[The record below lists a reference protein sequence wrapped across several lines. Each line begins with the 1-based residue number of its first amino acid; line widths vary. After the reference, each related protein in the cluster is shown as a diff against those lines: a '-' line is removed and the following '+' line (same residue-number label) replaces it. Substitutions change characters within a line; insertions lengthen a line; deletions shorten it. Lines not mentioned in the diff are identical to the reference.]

1 MEGYI
6 RRLVSYIILVAVVAG
21 CAKPAVKCTA
31 PEDNPTHHYVI
42 GMELVEEGR
51 LTDGAAKFERAL
63 FCDKKHSLAHGGMAI
78 VMAESAKGV
87 KEAGDRRAEVKII
100 RNHLMRALKHA
111 DSRGK
116 EFAYYMASM
125 RVSTALKTKG
135 WLSHVEGS
143 YEKAMK
149 LEGDG
154 SEFLYYKGRASAL
167 YFMGMAYLDAGEFRK
182 AKRLLSDTMDM
193 KRDGLWSERAEMGWN
208 RADNIL
214 IALRGRTLGD
224 VGRKVA
230 VQSSVGRGDLAALL
244 VYELGMAKLF
254 AGRVGDK
261 TKTEMPAAESVPVDI
276 LSHHFKEEV
285 LLMMRWGV
293 RGLEP
298 LYDIT
303 TKSYL
308 FKPDEWVTRRELA
321 IILEGILVKITG
333 DEEMRTVYI
342 GEANTPFT
350 DIHVTAPWYNA
361 VRNVTTRN
369 LMKADSSGAFRPND
383 PVGGAEAILAIT
395 VLRQRMN
402 ID

>member
-6 RRLVSYIILVAVVAG
+6 SRLVSYIILVAVVAG
-21 CAKPAVKCTA
+21 CAKSAVKCTA

-42 GMELVEEGR
+42 GMELVEEGS

-63 FCDKKHSLAHGGMAI
+63 FCDNTHSLAHGGMAI
-78 VMAESAKGV
+78 VEAESTKGV
-87 KEAGDRRAEVKII
+87 KEGDDRLATVKKS
-100 RNHLMRALKHA
+100 RNHLSRALNHA
-111 DSRGK
+111 DSLEK

-135 WLSHVEGS
+135 WLSRVEGS

-154 SEFLYYKGRASAL
+154 SELLYYKGKAPAL

-193 KRDGLWSERAEMGWN
+193 VREGLWSERAEMGWN

-214 IALRGRTLGD
+214 IASGGRTLGD

-230 VQSSVGRGDLAALL
+230 VQSSVARGDLAALL

-254 AGRVGDK
+254 AGRAGDK
-261 TKTEMPAAESVPVDI
+261 PKTEMLAADSVPVDI

-285 LLMMRWGV
+285 FLMMRWGV
-293 RGLEP
+293 RGFEP
-298 LYDIT
+298 LYDIA

-308 FKPDEWVTRRELA
+308 FRPDEWVTRSELA
-321 IILEGILVKITG
+321 IVLEGILVKITG

-342 GEANTPFT
+342 GEAKAPFT

-383 PVGGAEAILAIT
+383 PVGGAEVILAIT